1 MVMGGLSIGKLW
13 LIAYRDLGRNK
24 RRSVLTLA
32 AVALG
37 MGLLI
42 VMSGLIKGAVDGSVA
57 NAIRL
62 QTGHLQVRAAPY
74 DEEEVSLEW
83 KDLLA
88 DPEGLATQ
96 IRARSG
102 VRLATPVLWAS
113 GMLTAGDE
121 SVGVQVFGIDPL
133 SGVHTPIRDALV
145 AGAFLTPDDRSGLLM
160 GQRLARS
167 LGLSVG
173 DRISLVVSTADQQ
186 PDEALFT
193 IRGLYTTGVASY
205 DETRVFLTLS
215 KAQAFTR
222 TEGHASAI
230 VVLLDQRDNAD
241 AVAATLRA
249 PGGQAQ
255 ELRVLT
261 WRDLNQ
267 VLLQAME
274 ASAVFLGMMNLV
286 VLAVVAIVIANTLL
300 MAVFER
306 TREMGILAALGMK
319 GRQILA
325 MFLLEA
331 GTLGLA
337 GIALGLVLGGVGIA
351 YLATAGLPIG
361 EAAAAGE
368 ASNMITYGNILYAR
382 FSLPDTVS
390 LSLAGLGI
398 TLLAALYPSWFA
410 ARLEPIEALRAC

>member
-1 MVMGGLSIGKLW
+1 MGGLSIGKLW
-13 LIAYRDLGRNK
+13 LIAYRDLGRNR
-24 RRSVLTLA
+24 RRSALTLV

-42 VMSGLIKGAVDGSVA
+42 VMSGLIKGAVDGSVE

-62 QTGHLQVRAAPY
+62 QTGHLQVRAASY
-74 DEEEVSLEW
+74 DEEAVSLEW
-83 KDLLA
+83 ADLLA
-88 DPEGLATQ
+88 HPEGLAAQ
-96 IRARSG
+96 IRTMGG
-102 VRLATPVLWAS
+102 VRLATPVLWAN

-133 SGVHTPIRDALV
+133 SEFYTPIREALV
-145 AGAFLTPDDRSGLLM
+145 AGQFLAPDDRGGLLM
-160 GQRLARS
+160 GHRLARS

-173 DRISLVVSTADQQ
+173 DRISLVVTTADQQ

-205 DETRVFLTLS
+205 DETRVFLPLS

-230 VVLLDQRDNAD
+230 VALLDHQDDAD
-241 AVAATLRA
+241 VAAAALRA
-249 PGGQAQ
+249 AGSQAQ
-255 ELRVLT
+255 ELHTLT

-267 VLLQAME
+267 VLLQAMD

-286 VLAVVAIVIANTLL
+286 VLVVVAIVIANTLL

-337 GIALGLVLGGVGIA
+337 GIALGLVLGGLGIA
-351 YLATAGLPIG
+351 YLATVGLPIG

-368 ASNMITYGNILYAR
+368 ASNIITYGNILYAR

-390 LSLAGLGI
+390 LSSAGLAI
-398 TLLAALYPSWFA
+398 TLLAALYPAWFA
-410 ARLEPIEALRAC
+410 SRMEPIEALRTL

>member
-1 MVMGGLSIGKLW
+1 MGGLSIGKLW

-24 RRSVLTLA
+24 RRSSLTLV

-42 VMSGLIKGAVDGSVA
+42 VMSGLIKGAVDGSVE

-62 QTGHLQVRAAPY
+62 QTGHLQVRAASY
-74 DEEEVSLEW
+74 DEEKVSLEW

-88 DPEGLATQ
+88 DPDELAAQ
-96 IRARSG
+96 IRAMAG
-102 VRLATPVLWAS
+102 VRLATPVLWAN
-113 GMLTAGDE
+113 GMLTGGDE

-133 SGVHTPIRDALV
+133 SEFYAPIREAMV
-145 AGAFLTPDDRSGLLM
+145 AGAFLSPDDRSGLLM
-160 GQRLARS
+160 GQRLANS
-167 LGLSVG
+167 LELSVG

-193 IRGLYTTGVASY
+193 IRGLYSTGVASY
-205 DETRVFLTLS
+205 DETRVFLPLP
-215 KAQAFTR
+215 KAQAFTQ
-222 TEGHASAI
+222 TKGHASAI
-230 VVLLDQRDNAD
+230 VVLLDRQNDAD
-241 AVAATLRA
+241 ATAAALRA
-249 PGGQAQ
+249 SGQQ
-255 ELRVLT
+255 TQGLRTLT

-267 VLLQAME
+267 VLLQAMD
-274 ASAVFLGMMNLV
+274 ASAVFLDMMNLV

-306 TREMGILAALGMK
+306 AREMGILAALGMK
-319 GRQILA
+319 GRQILS

-337 GIALGLVLGGVGIA
+337 GIVLGLVLGGLGIV
-351 YLATAGLPIG
+351 YLATVGLPIG

-368 ASNMITYGNILYAR
+368 ASNMITYGNVLYAR

-390 LSLAGLGI
+390 LSVAGLVI
-398 TLLAALYPSWFA
+398 TLLGALYPAWFA
-410 ARLEPIEALRAC
+410 ARLEPIEALRAL

>member
-1 MVMGGLSIGKLW
+1 MGGLSIGKLW

-24 RRSVLTLA
+24 RRSSLTLV

-42 VMSGLIKGAVDGSVA
+42 VMSGLIKGAVDGSVE

-62 QTGHLQVRAAPY
+62 QTGHLQVRAASY
-74 DEEEVSLEW
+74 DEEQVSLEW
-83 KDLLA
+83 KDLLS
-88 DPEGLATQ
+88 DPDELAAQ
-96 IRARSG
+96 IRAMAG
-102 VRLATPVLWAS
+102 VRLATPVLWAN
-113 GMLTAGDE
+113 GMLTGGDE

-133 SGVHTPIRDALV
+133 SEFYAPIREAMV
-145 AGAFLTPDDRSGLLM
+145 AGAFLAPDDRSGLLM
-160 GQRLARS
+160 GQRLANS

-193 IRGLYTTGVASY
+193 IRGLYSTGVASY
-205 DETRVFLTLS
+205 DETRVFLPLT
-215 KAQAFTR
+215 KAQAFTQ
-222 TEGHASAI
+222 TKGHASAI
-230 VVLLDQRDNAD
+230 VVLLDRQDDAD
-241 AVAATLRA
+241 ATAAALRA
-249 PGGQAQ
+249 SGQQTQ
-255 ELRVLT
+255 ELRTLT

-267 VLLQAME
+267 VLLQAMD
-274 ASAVFLGMMNLV
+274 ASAVFLDMMNLV

-306 TREMGILAALGMK
+306 AREMGILAALGMK
-319 GRQILA
+319 GRQILS

-337 GIALGLVLGGVGIA
+337 GIVLGLVLGGLGIV
-351 YLATAGLPIG
+351 YLATVGLPIG

-368 ASNMITYGNILYAR
+368 ASNMITYGNVLYAR

-390 LSLAGLGI
+390 LSIAGLAI
-398 TLLAALYPSWFA
+398 TLLGALYPAWFA
-410 ARLEPIEALRAC
+410 ARLEPIEALRAL

>member
-1 MVMGGLSIGKLW
+1 MGGLSIGKLW

-24 RRSVLTLA
+24 RRSSLTLV

-42 VMSGLIKGAVDGSVA
+42 VMSGLIKGAVDGSVE

-62 QTGHLQVRAAPY
+62 QTGHLQVRAASY

-88 DPEGLATQ
+88 DPEGLAAQ
-96 IRARSG
+96 IRAMAG
-102 VRLATPVLWAS
+102 VRLATPVLWAN

-121 SVGVQVFGIDPL
+121 SVGVQVLGIDPL
-133 SGVHTPIRDALV
+133 SEVHTPIREALV
-145 AGAFLTPDDRSGLLM
+145 AGAFLAPDDRSGLLM
-160 GQRLARS
+160 GQRLAKS
-167 LGLSVG
+167 LGLAVG
-173 DRISLVVSTADQQ
+173 DRVSLVVSTADQQ

-193 IRGLYTTGVASY
+193 VRGLYTTGVASY
-205 DETRVFLTLS
+205 DETRIFLPLS

-230 VVLLDQRDNAD
+230 VILLDQQNDAD
-241 AVAATLRA
+241 AVAAALRA
-249 PGGQAQ
+249 PGRQTQ

-267 VLLQAME
+267 VLLQAMD
-274 ASAVFLGMMNLV
+274 ASAVFLDMMNLV

-300 MAVFER
+300 MGVFER
-306 TREMGILAALGMK
+306 AREMGILAALGMK

-337 GIALGLVLGGVGIA
+337 GIALGLILGGLGIA
-351 YLATAGLPIG
+351 YLATVGLPIG

-390 LSLAGLGI
+390 LSIAGLVI

-410 ARLEPIEALRAC
+410 ARLEPIEALRAL

>member
-1 MVMGGLSIGKLW
+1 MGGLSIGKLW

-24 RRSVLTLA
+24 RRSSLTLV

-42 VMSGLIKGAVDGSVA
+42 VMSGLIKGAVDGSVE

-62 QTGHLQVRAAPY
+62 QTGHLQVRAASY
-74 DEEEVSLEW
+74 DEEQVSLEW
-83 KDLLA
+83 KDLLS
-88 DPEGLATQ
+88 DPDELAAQ
-96 IRARSG
+96 IRAMAG
-102 VRLATPVLWAS
+102 VRLATPVLWAN
-113 GMLTAGDE
+113 GMLTGGDE

-133 SGVHTPIRDALV
+133 SEFYAPIREAMV
-145 AGAFLTPDDRSGLLM
+145 AGAFLAPDDRSGLLM
-160 GQRLARS
+160 GQRLANS

-193 IRGLYTTGVASY
+193 IRGLYSTGVASY
-205 DETRVFLTLS
+205 DETRVFLPLT
-215 KAQAFTR
+215 KAQAFTQ
-222 TEGHASAI
+222 TKGHASAI
-230 VVLLDQRDNAD
+230 VVLLDRQDDAD
-241 AVAATLRA
+241 ATAAALRA
-249 PGGQAQ
+249 SGQQTQ
-255 ELRVLT
+255 ELRTLT

-267 VLLQAME
+267 VLLQAMD
-274 ASAVFLGMMNLV
+274 ASAVFLDMMNLV

-306 TREMGILAALGMK
+306 AREMGILAALGMK
-319 GRQILA
+319 GRQILS

-337 GIALGLVLGGVGIA
+337 GIVLGLILGGLGIV
-351 YLATAGLPIG
+351 YLATVGLPIG

-368 ASNMITYGNILYAR
+368 ASNMITYGNVLYAR

-390 LSLAGLGI
+390 LSIAGLAI
-398 TLLAALYPSWFA
+398 TLLGALYPAWFA
-410 ARLEPIEALRAC
+410 ARLEPIEALRAL

>member
-1 MVMGGLSIGKLW
+1 MGGLSIGKLW

-24 RRSVLTLA
+24 RRSSLTLV

-42 VMSGLIKGAVDGSVA
+42 VMSGLIKGAVDGSVE

-62 QTGHLQVRAAPY
+62 QTGHLQVRAASY
-74 DEEEVSLEW
+74 DEEQVSLEW
-83 KDLLA
+83 KDLLS
-88 DPEGLATQ
+88 DPDELAAQ
-96 IRARSG
+96 IRAMAG
-102 VRLATPVLWAS
+102 VRLATPVLWAN
-113 GMLTAGDE
+113 GMLTGGDE

-133 SGVHTPIRDALV
+133 SEFYAPIREAMV
-145 AGAFLTPDDRSGLLM
+145 AGAFLAPDDRSGLLM
-160 GQRLARS
+160 GQRLANS

-193 IRGLYTTGVASY
+193 IRGLYSTGVASY
-205 DETRVFLTLS
+205 DETRVFLPLT
-215 KAQAFTR
+215 KAQAFTQ
-222 TEGHASAI
+222 TKGHASAI
-230 VVLLDQRDNAD
+230 VVLLDRQEDAD
-241 AVAATLRA
+241 ATAAALRA
-249 PGGQAQ
+249 SGQQTQ
-255 ELRVLT
+255 ELRTLT

-267 VLLQAME
+267 VLLQAMD
-274 ASAVFLGMMNLV
+274 ASAVFLDMMNLV

-306 TREMGILAALGMK
+306 AREMGILAALGMK
-319 GRQILA
+319 GRQILS

-337 GIALGLVLGGVGIA
+337 GIVLGLILGGLGIV
-351 YLATAGLPIG
+351 YLATVGLPIG

-368 ASNMITYGNILYAR
+368 ASNMITYGNVLYAR

-390 LSLAGLGI
+390 LSIAGLAI
-398 TLLAALYPSWFA
+398 TLLGALYPAWFA
-410 ARLEPIEALRAC
+410 ARLEPIEALRAL